1 MSDAKTAP
9 PADPLDRVNA
19 ARRSSVR
26 QPHVYTDGNGDEC
39 NARDFLRWRLKLP
52 VAVVTKLGTD
62 LDAEYDLTLD
72 DGETIRLGTAE
83 HVLDARRARTAIF
96 ARTGHAIARLKAAE
110 WDQVAEAIAD
120 VAETVDT
127 GATQDAETRA
137 WLAAFARAVGT
148 RLDEQDRE
156 QFAAAL
162 DDEWAS
168 RAIIGTER
176 TYVHLPALIEWTNRQ
191 QRLRL
196 TAAQLSARLVR
207 LGFAKRRETVRR
219 GDGTQARRQLW
230 SSPLGFTIAE
240 PDDESGGAT

>member
-1 MSDAKTAP
+1 MTAP
-9 PADPLDRVNA
+9 KDAFAAEAAVLAEARANPAP
-19 ARRSSVR
+19 RRA
-26 QPHVYTDGNGDEC
+26 YADGNGDEC
-39 NARDFLRWRLKLP
+39 SALDFLRWRLRLAIAA
-52 VAVVTKLGTD
+52 VAKLGTD
-62 LDAEYDLTLD
+62 ADAEYDLRLE
-72 DGETIRLGTAE
+72 DGTTIRLGTAE

-96 ARTGHAIARLKAAE
+96 ARTGYAVARLKAPE
-110 WDQVAEAIAD
+110 WDQVAEAIAR

-156 QFAAAL
+156 EFATAL
-162 DDEWAS
+162 DDDWAS
-168 RAIIGTER
+168 RAIVGSER
-176 TYVHLPALIEWTNRQ
+176 LYVHLPALIEWTNRQ

-219 GDGTQARRQLW
+219 ADGTQARRQLW
-230 SSPLGFTIAE
+230 HSPLGFDLAE
-240 PDDESGGAT
+240 GDHEGGDAT

>member
-1 MSDAKTAP
+1 MSDTP
-9 PADPLDRVNA
+9 NLTIADPLDRLNA
-19 ARRSSVR
+19 VRRSSVR
-26 QPHVYTDGNGDEC
+26 HHTWTDGNGDEC
-39 NARDFLRWRLKLP
+39 SALDFLRWRLKLP
-52 VAVVTKLGTD
+52 IASVAKLGTD

-83 HVLDARRARTAIF
+83 HVLDARRARAAIF
-96 ARTGHAIARLKAAE
+96 ARTGYAVARLKAAE

-120 VAETVDT
+120 LAETVDT

-162 DDEWAS
+162 DDDWAS
-168 RAIIGTER
+168 RAIVGAER
-176 TYVHLPALIEWTNRQ
+176 IYVHLPALIEWTNRQ

-230 SSPLGFTIAE
+230 SSPLGFTLAE
-240 PDDESGGAT
+240 PDDETGETT